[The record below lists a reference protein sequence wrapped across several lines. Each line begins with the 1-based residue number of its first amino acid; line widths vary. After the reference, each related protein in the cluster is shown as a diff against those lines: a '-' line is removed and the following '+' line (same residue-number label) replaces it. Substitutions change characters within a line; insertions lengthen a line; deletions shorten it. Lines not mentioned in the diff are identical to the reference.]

1 MKRNIFKHIL
11 GDLFT
16 TGGGM
21 ALGIPTIQ
29 DGIELLP
36 VNKTAGI
43 LKLVIGVGT
52 LLLGLLTTTN
62 HPDQNV

>member
-1 MKRNIFKHIL
+1 MKKGFLKHIL

-29 DGIELLP
+29 EGLEVLP
-36 VNKTAGI
+36 TDRTTGI

-52 LLLGLLTTTN
+52 LLLGLFSTTKN
-62 HPDQNV
+62 AE